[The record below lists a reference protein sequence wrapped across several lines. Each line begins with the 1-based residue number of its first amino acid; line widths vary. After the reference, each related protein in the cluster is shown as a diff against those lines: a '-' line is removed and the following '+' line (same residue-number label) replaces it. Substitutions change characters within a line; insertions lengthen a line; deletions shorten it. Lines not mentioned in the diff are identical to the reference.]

1 MRANSK
7 FNSKL
12 VFAYFVIIF
21 LTLINNSFANIPK
34 DKAETLKSLDEIQ
47 QMYED
52 YNYIDN
58 VYDQLNDTRKV
69 ILNALGTFFALSP
82 MSMNSDPK
90 INQITLNNVESVRFK
105 IDQLAVAEKEMAE
118 RKIIPR
124 LQPMEKIV
132 TEMIR
137 HVYTEYDNYKETL
150 QWLSDIKNP
159 QHDTAVDITKTNDA
173 TMRKIQATSKMID
186 DKLSE
191 LDDKLS
197 KEQTALIEYNKGLVE
212 KVKQAIA

>member
-1 MRANSK
+1 MNHVK
-7 FNSKL
+7 VPL
-12 VFAYFVIIF
+12 VAIFVSLF
-21 LTLINNSFANIPK
+21 LTNNLWAESSQNK
-34 DKAETLKSLDEIQ
+34 KETLRTLDEIQ

-82 MSMNSDPK
+82 VSMNGDPK

-105 IDQLAVAEKEMAE
+105 IDQLAVAEKEMSE
-118 RKIIPR
+118 RKITPR
-124 LQPMEKIV
+124 LQQMEKIV

-137 HVYTEYDNYKETL
+137 RVHAEYDNYKETL

-186 DKLSE
+186 DNLSE

-197 KEQTALIEYNKGLVE
+197 KEQSALIEYHKQLIE